1 MKVCIDAGHYGRYN
15 QSPVIK
21 SYYESEMT
29 WKLHLYLKT
38 ELEHYGIEVITTRD
52 VQSKDLSLSERGKK
66 SKGCDFFISLH
77 SNATSTESPDY
88 AVACCQ
94 IDDNSTNIDDIS
106 QELGRKLSAVVNTL
120 MGSKGKSQIYKRVG
134 NYNKDYYGVLRSAKE
149 VGTPAVLLEHGFHT
163 NRANTEFLLN
173 DNNLRTLANAEAQII
188 AEYFGISKPV
198 SETTI
203 YRIRKTWEDAKS
215 QIGAFANLDNAKKA
229 CKEGYSVFDENG
241 NVVYTVTNTTEKV
254 ETPVV
259 NPTPAKPN
267 KEKVNVT
274 YRVYANGKWWSEIT
288 NFNTTDSMGY
298 AGAKNYSVRGLA
310 IKTDSG
316 SIKYRVHKKGG
327 GWLNWI
333 TAYNIN
339 DWNKG
344 VAGSKNIEVDGIQ
357 IDFNGLE
364 GYEAKYRVSNVGSD
378 KYLPWIIGTS
388 DYAGIFGKAI
398 DQIQIE
404 IIKS

>member
-1 MKVCIDAGHYGRYN
+1 MRVCIDAGHYGKYN

-29 WKLHLYLKT
+29 WKLHLYLKA
-38 ELEHYGIEVITTRD
+38 ELESYGIEVITTRES
-52 VQSKDLSLSERGKK
+52 QGKDLSLSARGRM
-66 SKGCDFFISLH
+66 SQDCDFFISLH
-77 SNATSTESPDY
+77 SNATSSESPDY
-88 AVACCQ
+88 TVACCQ
-94 IDDNSTNIDDIS
+94 IDDSRTNIDNIS
-106 QELGRKLSAVVNTL
+106 QTLGKKLAAVVNTL
-120 MGSKGKSQIYKRVG
+120 MSSKGNYQIYKRVG

-188 AEYFGISKPV
+188 AEYFGINKPV

-203 YRIRKTWEDAKS
+203 YRIRKTWGDAKS

-241 NVVYTVTNTTEKV
+241 NVVYTITNTTEKV

-259 NPTPAKPN
+259 NPTPAKPTI
-267 KEKVNVT
+267 EKVNVT
-274 YRVYANGKWWSEIT
+274 YRVYSNGKWWSEIT
-288 NFNTTDSMGY
+288 NFNNDNSMGY
-298 AGAKNYSVRGLA
+298 SGAKNYAVRGLA
-310 IKTDSG
+310 IKVDKG

-333 TAYNIN
+333 TACNIN

-344 VAGSKNIEVDGIQ
+344 IAGSKNIEVDGIQ
-357 IDFNGLE
+357 VDFNGLE
-364 GYEAKYRVSNVGSD
+364 GYEAKYRVSNVGND
-378 KYLPWIIGTS
+378 KYLPWVIGTS

-404 IIKS
+404 IVKT